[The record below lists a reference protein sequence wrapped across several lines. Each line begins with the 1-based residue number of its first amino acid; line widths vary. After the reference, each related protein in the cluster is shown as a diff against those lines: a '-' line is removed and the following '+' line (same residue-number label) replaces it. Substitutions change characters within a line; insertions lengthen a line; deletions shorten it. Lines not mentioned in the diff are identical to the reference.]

1 MYLNPLYFIL
11 KSIVR
16 NTVLFLGF
24 WFLKKITGIERGERC
39 FYSCLSIL
47 ADSSS
52 SLFNL
57 SSLPL
62 ELLEFFK
69 WREME
74 IKILEVYVESSPKE
88 EKVIHSLIIIL

>member
-16 NTVLFLGF
+16 NTLLFRLSVYKNYWNREGRKVFLFL
-24 WFLKKITGIERGERC
+24 
-39 FYSCLSIL
+39 SSIL
-47 ADSSS
+47 ADSSF

-74 IKILEVYVESSPKE
+74 IKILEVYVESSPTE
-88 EKVIHSLIIIL
+88 ENVIHSLIIIL